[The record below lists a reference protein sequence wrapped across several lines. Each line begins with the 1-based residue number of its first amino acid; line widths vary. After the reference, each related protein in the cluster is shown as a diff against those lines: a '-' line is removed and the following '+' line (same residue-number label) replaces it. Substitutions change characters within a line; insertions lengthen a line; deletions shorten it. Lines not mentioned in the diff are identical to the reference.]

1 MIYKN
6 ELQQLIDEINNISG
20 FSTNQLAHYIALLKK
35 GEDLLHSIKNVN
47 QNPMLETWIDM
58 AFEELNREL
67 NQRLK
72 NQLQGLSPEQQKSEF
87 LYSRSA
93 VTLIFTNI
101 LMQL

>member
-6 ELQQLIDEINNISG
+6 ELQQLVDEINNISG
-20 FSTNQLAHYIALLKK
+20 FSAEQLSNYLALLKR
-35 GEDLLHSIKNVN
+35 GEDLLHFIKNVN
-47 QNPMLETWIDM
+47 QNPLLEAWIDM
-58 AFEELNREL
+58 AFEELNREI

-72 NQLQGLSPEQQKSEF
+72 NQLQGLPLEQQKSEF